1 MSSGMCV
8 LGETFVRTIRA
19 DKSLAL
25 DEYGRPHLN
34 AARAALPNPIVSEQS
49 RTN

>member
-1 MSSGMCV
+1 MSSEMCAQ
-8 LGETFVRTIRA
+8 GETFVRTIRA
-19 DKSLAL
+19 DKGLAL

-34 AARAALPNPIVSEQS
+34 AARAALPNPIVGEQS